1 MKCAVID
8 IGSNSMRLT
17 VYHAARSSFK
27 ILFKEKIMT
36 ALAGY
41 IESGRLSDE
50 GIDTACGALMEFK
63 ERLRVLGVT
72 DVYVFATASLRN
84 IGNTEEA
91 RQKIERFTGFDI
103 EVITGQQEALYGF
116 TGALCDVSVTD
127 GVFADIGG
135 ASTEISVFCEGE
147 IKSAESFPIGSL
159 KLYKECV
166 RNIVPGRGSL
176 QRIDER
182 ICSELGDRV
191 FFSSSSHGDKVFS
204 GSSPENPVV
213 CIGGT
218 SRAVLKMAHK
228 VFSLPA
234 SQNFIRRDELD
245 ELCGILFPADKK
257 ACDLILKVAPERIH
271 TLIPGMMI
279 LRYITHKF
287 SAPQIIVS
295 RYSVREGYLC
305 RKIQPMI

>member
-17 VYHAARSSFK
+17 VYHANRNAFK

-41 IESGRLSDE
+41 VESGRLSDE
-50 GIDTACGALMEFK
+50 GIKTACSALMEFK
-63 ERLRVLGVT
+63 ERLKVLNVV

-84 IGNTEEA
+84 IRNTKEA
-91 RQKIERFTGFDI
+91 LEKMEGFTGFDI
-103 EVITGQQEALYGF
+103 EVVTGREEALYGF

-127 GVFADIGG
+127 GVFVDIGG
-135 ASTEISVFCEGE
+135 ASTEISVFCRNE

-166 RNIVPGRGSL
+166 RNIVPGKGSL
-176 QRIDER
+176 QRIDEKISSQLR
-182 ICSELGDRV
+182 DKA
-191 FFSSSSHGDKVFS
+191 FSCDSS
-204 GSSPENPVV
+204 GSPVV

-218 SRAVLKMAHK
+218 SRAVLKMAQK

-234 SQNFIRRDELD
+234 SQNSIGKDQLD
-245 ELCGILFPADKK
+245 ELCGILFPADKR
-257 ACDLILKVAPERIH
+257 ACSLILQVVPERIH

-279 LRYITHKF
+279 LRYITEKLGA
-287 SAPQIIVS
+287 SQIIVS

-305 RKIQPMI
+305 QKIQPMI